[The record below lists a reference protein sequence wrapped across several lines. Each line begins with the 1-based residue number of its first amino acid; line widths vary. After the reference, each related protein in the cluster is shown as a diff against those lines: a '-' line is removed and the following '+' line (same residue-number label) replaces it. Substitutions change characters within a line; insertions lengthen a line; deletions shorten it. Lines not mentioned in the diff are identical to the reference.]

1 MRKNQRLQTWF
12 DSTAAVFSSGLLVAL
27 LSVVLTACGSSS
39 TSSSSRSFQA
49 QVPPP
54 QARTQVQTRVKNCGT
69 VAGLRRLEVPTND
82 GIGVQAESCFWRAFQ
97 QCQPATLVFLSANSD
112 TTFLRTFTIHNDRM
126 RCSITDAK
134 QFRIVPGPLSQTQV
148 FTCAGLS
155 KLPGA
160 LQFNA
165 CGKDGNVVLQGA

>member
-1 MRKNQRLQTWF
+1 MRKNQRRQTWF
-12 DSTAAVFSSGLLVAL
+12 DSTAAVFSSGMLVAL

-39 TSSSSRSFQA
+39 TSISSRLFRA

-54 QARTQVQTRVKNCGT
+54 QARMQAQTRVKNCGT

-82 GIGVQAESCFWRAFQ
+82 IIGVQAESCFWRAFQ
-97 QCQPATLVFLSANSD
+97 LCQPATLVFLSGNID
-112 TTFLRTFTIHNDRM
+112 TTFLRTFTTHNDRI
-126 RCSITDAK
+126 RCSLTDAK
-134 QFRIVPGPLSQTQV
+134 QFRIVPGPLSPAQV
-148 FTCAGLS
+148 FTCAGLT